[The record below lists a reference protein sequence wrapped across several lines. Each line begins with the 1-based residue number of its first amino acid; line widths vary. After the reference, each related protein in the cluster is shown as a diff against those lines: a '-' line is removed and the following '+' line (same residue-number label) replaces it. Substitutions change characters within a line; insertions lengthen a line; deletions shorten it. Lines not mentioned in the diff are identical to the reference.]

1 MSDYFCVVHLNKTE
15 SGGVYL
21 ERHKKYKS
29 VKKILLLKN
38 TPKIILRQNNTSK
51 NK

>member
-1 MSDYFCVVHLNKTE
+1 MSDYFCVEHLNKTE
-15 SGGVYL
+15 SGEAYL

-29 VKKILLLKN
+29 VKKFVVLKN
-38 TPKIILRQNNTSK
+38 TSKIILRQNNTSK